1 METTASHF
9 LGKPHTRLG
18 WWSVWLEVVFI
29 VMFIINVAVLLLLTD
44 ETFWRGSILPFYAI
58 TMLLCG
64 LAGGVVGLV
73 TVIRQH
79 ERSSLVWLAIL
90 TGLFVLL
97 LVLNELWQGVQLLL
111 GT

>member
-1 METTASHF
+1 MKTISSHF
-9 LGKPHTRLG
+9 FKIPQTKLG

-29 VMFIINVAVLLLLTD
+29 VMFIVNVAVLSLVTD

-79 ERSSLVWLAIL
+79 EHSSLVWLAIL

-97 LVLNELWQGVQLLL
+97 LVLNELWQGVEMLL
-111 GT
+111 GK

>member
-1 METTASHF
+1 MKTISSHF
-9 LGKPHTRLG
+9 FGIPHTKLG

-29 VMFIINVAVLLLLTD
+29 VMFIVNVAVLSFVTD

-58 TMLLCG
+58 IMLLCG
-64 LAGGVVGLV
+64 LAGGAMGLV

-79 ERSSLVWLAIL
+79 ERSSLVWLAIF

-97 LVLNELWQGVQLLL
+97 LVLNELWQGVEILL
-111 GT
+111 GK

>member
-1 METTASHF
+1 MKTASSHF
-9 LGKPHTRLG
+9 RETPHAQLG

-29 VMFIINVAVLLLLTD
+29 VMFIINIVVLSLVTD

-79 ERSSLVWLAIL
+79 ERSYLIWLAIL

-97 LVLNELWQGVQLLL
+97 LVLNELWQGVQFLL
-111 GT
+111 GK

>member
-1 METTASHF
+1 MKTISSRF
-9 LGKPHTRLG
+9 FGIPHSKLG
-18 WWSVWLEVVFI
+18 WWSVWLEVVFV
-29 VMFIINVAVLLLLTD
+29 VMFIVDVAVLSLVTD

-64 LAGGVVGLV
+64 LAGGVMGLV

-79 ERSSLVWLAIL
+79 ERSSLVWLAIF

-97 LVLNELWQGVQLLL
+97 LVLNELWQGVEILL
-111 GT
+111 GK

>member
-1 METTASHF
+1 MKIISSHF
-9 LGKPHTRLG
+9 LGKPQTRLG
-18 WWSVWLEVVFI
+18 WWSVWLEVVFV
-29 VMFIINVAVLLLLTD
+29 VMFSINITVFVLLTD
-44 ETFWRGSILPFYAI
+44 EAFWRGSILPFYAI

-64 LAGGVVGLV
+64 LVGGVVGLI

-111 GT
+111 GK